1 MPDLAAVYDRASLI
15 ALPPDLR
22 SRYVPHLAA
31 LAGKSTVSLLVT
43 MDYPQ
48 VEMPGPPFAVSEA
61 EVRQLYDGLAQ
72 VQPLAVFDV
81 LAQNER
87 FRQRGLTRMHEHV
100 YRLQFS

>member
-1 MPDLAAVYDRASLI
+1 
-15 ALPPDLR
+15 
-22 SRYVPHLAA
+22 
-31 LAGKSTVSLLVT
+31 

-48 VEMPGPPFAVSEA
+48 AEMPGPPFAVSED
-61 EVRQLYDGLAQ
+61 EVRQLYDDLAQ

-81 LAQNER
+81 LEQNER